1 MEIVINIL
9 LPIVSL
15 IIAMVAIFQTKK
27 QIVLSNKQHLFNRRL
42 EKYIIIKD
50 LLLLFANNRERIVDK
65 KDLARCLDFQFILL
79 TNVSYLS
86 DMIFAIKEPLNSDK
100 QNIFLTKCEMLEKY
114 AVEISLLWDND
125 IGRIFSEFVKTYK
138 ELLNKLYQ
146 QQVCINGLIKYRE
159 EQNLIGNSAIDLDAY
174 KKKTLENAKE
184 IKLFETIQN
193 LDDIYRRIINENLE
207 QKLIDDLKL

>member
-1 MEIVINIL
+1 MEIVINVL
-9 LPIVSL
+9 LSIVSL
-15 IIAMVAIFQTKK
+15 TIALVAIFQTKK
-27 QIVLSNKQHLFNRRL
+27 QIALSNKQLLFDRRL

-65 KDLARCLDFQFILL
+65 KDLARYLDFKFVLL

-125 IGRIFSEFVKTYK
+125 IGQIFSEFVKTYK
-138 ELLNKLYQ
+138 EMLNKLYL
-146 QQVCINGLIKYRE
+146 QQVYINGLKKDRE
-159 EQNLIGNSAIDLDAY
+159 EQNYIGNSPIDLDTY
-174 KKKTLENAKE
+174 KKKTLKNAKD

>member
-15 IIAMVAIFQTKK
+15 IIALVAIFQTKK
-27 QIVLSNKQHLFNRRL
+27 QIELSNKQHLFDRRL

-50 LLLLFANNRERIVDK
+50 LLLLFANNRELIVDK
-65 KDLARCLDFQFILL
+65 KDLTGCPDFQFKLL

-125 IGRIFSEFVKTYK
+125 TGKIFGEFIKTYK
-138 ELLNKLYQ
+138 EVLFKLYQ
-146 QQVCINGLIKYRE
+146 LQIYISHIDDYNKK
-159 EQNLIGNSAIDLDAY
+159 QNNI
-174 KKKTLENAKE
+174 LELMMDSNEFDKRTSE
-184 IKLFETIQN
+184 TEKRIKLFETIN
-193 LDDIYRRIINENLE
+193 ELDRIYNRIINENLE

>member
-1 MEIVINIL
+1 MEIVINVL
-9 LPIVSL
+9 LSIVSL
-15 IIAMVAIFQTKK
+15 TIALAAIFQTKK
-27 QIVLSNKQHLFNRRL
+27 QIALSNKQLLFDRRL

-50 LLLLFANNRERIVDK
+50 LLSLFANNRKHIVNK
-65 KDLARCLDFQFILL
+65 ENLAKCLDFQFSQLI
-79 TNVSYLS
+79 NVSYLS

-125 IGRIFSEFVKTYK
+125 IGQIFSEFVKTYK

-146 QQVCINGLIKYRE
+146 QQTRIDGLKKHNE
-159 EQNLIGNSAIDLDAY
+159 EQNDIKYLIDLDSY
-174 KKKTLENAKE
+174 EKITLENAKE

-193 LDDIYRRIINENLE
+193 IDDIYRRIINENLE

>member
-1 MEIVINIL
+1 MVIVINVL
-9 LPIVSL
+9 LSIVSL
-15 IIAMVAIFQTKK
+15 TIALVAIFQTKK
-27 QIVLSNKQHLFNRRL
+27 QIALSNKQLLFDRRL

-65 KDLARCLDFQFILL
+65 KDLARCLDFQFSLL

-100 QNIFLTKCEMLEKY
+100 QNVFLTKCEMLEKY

-125 IGRIFSEFVKTYK
+125 IGQIFSEFVKTYK

-146 QQVCINGLIKYRE
+146 QQTRIDGLKKHNE
-159 EQNLIGNSAIDLDAY
+159 EQNDIKYLIDLDSY
-174 KKKTLENAKE
+174 EKITLENAKE